1 MRLTSRRIVTRGAV
15 QDNFTKRTPIYKFL
29 RYLVVSSMSIWHMLR
44 KNPFCRLLVVCGSW
58 LSVGQLW
65 CCTLHNF
72 GAYKKLC
79 RVIWVLLS
87 KSASLRARSPIML
100 LLRAAL
106 AGLLATP
113 PIGQVARRLQV
124 CQQFSFFSLVCFTAK
139 LQHVFSLFVFKR
151 ILRVFFIL
159 TFVVHLTGKYLILYD
174 NKSRLKIFTS
184 SFTIR

>member
-15 QDNFTKRTPIYKFL
+15 KDNFTKRTPIYKFL

-65 CCTLHNF
+65 CCTLRNF

-100 LLRAAL
+100 LSRTAL
-106 AGLLATP
+106 AWLLATP
-113 PIGQVARRLQV
+113 PIGELARRLQV
-124 CQQFSFFSLVCFTAK
+124 CRQFRLVCFTAK
-139 LQHVFSLFVFKR
+139 LQQMFFLCLFLNVFVESSS
-151 ILRVFFIL
+151 IL

>member
-1 MRLTSRRIVTRGAV
+1 MRLTFRRIVTRGAV

-44 KNPFCRLLVVCGSW
+44 KNPFCSLLVVCGSW

-106 AGLLATP
+106 AWLLATP
-113 PIGQVARRLQV
+113 PIGQLARRLQV

-139 LQHVFSLFVFKR
+139 LQHMFFLCLF
-151 ILRVFFIL
+151 LNVFFESSSYWPL
-159 TFVVHLTGKYLILYD
+159 L
-174 NKSRLKIFTS
+174 FTWQES
-184 SFTIR
+184 TWYYTTTRAG